1 MQIHKIPL
9 KGNIPNDFQSRGRGF
24 VHSKGAPVPTMLI
37 TGVSSGIGNA
47 LVRRVAAEPGW
58 TVIGTVR
65 TVKPPSEHGL
75 PDATFLY
82 SFEASDADAAAALA
96 GRILAEHGCPD
107 VIVNNAGYVL
117 YGPVE
122 ETPLERIRDLYQVNV
137 FSPISLI
144 QEFLPTMRSRGSGTI
159 VNVTSLGGRLV
170 FPFFTNYN
178 STKHAM
184 EGYSEGL
191 WHELKPFGIRVKA
204 VEPGYVATPIYRAM
218 DDRAKPTGPYAKSLS
233 AMNRFSE
240 SITNRS
246 TPEQA
251 AEETWRAIS
260 DASDKLRYPIAAY
273 ARVMV
278 RARALVGSMTFMRFM
293 NRQWLGK

>member
-1 MQIHKIPL
+1 MH
-9 KGNIPNDFQSRGRGF
+9 
-24 VHSKGAPVPTMLI
+24 VPIILI

-47 LVRRVAAEPGW
+47 LVRLVADKPGW

-65 TVKPPSEHGL
+65 TVKPPTEYGL
-75 PDATFLY
+75 PDAAVLY
-82 SFEASDADAAAALA
+82 AFEAGDPDAPAALA
-96 GRILAEHGCPD
+96 MKVLAEQGCPD

-122 ETPLERIRDLYQVNV
+122 ETPQARIRDLYQVNV
-137 FSPISLI
+137 FSPIALV
-144 QEFLPTMRSRGSGTI
+144 QAFLPAMRERGSG
-159 VNVTSLGGRLV
+159 VVANVTSLGGRLV
-170 FPFFTNYN
+170 FPFFSSYN

-204 VEPGYVATPIYRAM
+204 IEPGYVATPIYKAM
-218 DDRAKPTGPYAKSLS
+218 DERAEPTGPYAPYVS
-233 AMNRFSE
+233 AMNTFSDGV
-240 SITNRS
+240 TKRS

-260 DASDKLRYPIAAY
+260 DTSDRLRYPIAAY
-273 ARVMV
+273 ARVLV
-278 RARALVGSMTFMRFM
+278 RARKLVGDMAFMRFM
-293 NRQWLGK
+293 HKQWIGK

>member
-1 MQIHKIPL
+1 
-9 KGNIPNDFQSRGRGF
+9 
-24 VHSKGAPVPTMLI
+24 MLI

-65 TVKPPSEHGL
+65 TVKPPSEYGL
-75 PDATFLY
+75 PDAAVLY
-82 SFEASDADAAAALA
+82 SFEASDPNSSAMLA
-96 GRILAEHGCPD
+96 TRVLAEHGCPD

-122 ETPLERIRDLYQVNV
+122 ETPPERIRDLYQVNV
-137 FSPISLI
+137 FSPVSLI
-144 QEFLPTMRSRGSGTI
+144 QQFLPAMRERGSGTV

-170 FPFFTNYN
+170 FPFFTSYN

-204 VEPGYVATPIYRAM
+204 VEPGYVATPIYKAM
-218 DDRAKPTGPYAKSLS
+218 DERAEPMGPYAKFLS

-240 SITNRS
+240 GITNRS

-251 AEETWRAIS
+251 AEETWRAITDTS
-260 DASDKLRYPIAAY
+260 DRLRYPIAAY

-278 RARALVGSMTFMRFM
+278 RVRALVGSMAFMRFM

>member
-1 MQIHKIPL
+1 MSTI
-9 KGNIPNDFQSRGRGF
+9 
-24 VHSKGAPVPTMLI
+24 LI

-58 TVIGTVR
+58 TVLGTVR
-65 TVKPPSEHGL
+65 TVQPPAEFGL
-75 PDATFLY
+75 PDGVVLY
-82 SFEASDADAAAALA
+82 PFEASDPEGSVALA
-96 GRILAEHGCPD
+96 TKVLADFGCPD

-122 ETPLERIRDLYQVNV
+122 ETPLSRIRDLYQVNV
-137 FSPISLI
+137 FSAIALI
-144 QEFLPTMRSRGSGTI
+144 QALLPAMRERGSGTL

-170 FPFFTNYN
+170 FPFFTSYN

-191 WHELKPFGIRVKA
+191 WHELRPFGIRVKA
-204 VEPGYVATPIYRAM
+204 VEPGYVATPIYKAM
-218 DDRAKPTGPYAKSLS
+218 DERVEPTGPYADAVS

-240 SITNRS
+240 GITNRS

-251 AEETWRAIS
+251 AEEMWRVIS
-260 DASDKLRYPIAAY
+260 DPSDRLRYPIAAY
-273 ARVMV
+273 ARVLV
-278 RARALVGSMTFMRFM
+278 RARALIGGQMFMRFM
-293 NRQWLGK
+293 HKRWMGK